1 VARQRIPDDVLSLA
15 HARARSREVRD
26 WAEADRLRT
35 QIEDAGWRVVD
46 RGTDFALTPASAADI
61 AEGDRVLFGSSASV
75 PSRLTE
81 APAGLATVV
90 LVATDWPDDLNRA
103 IAGLRATPDGLS
115 VVIVADG
122 PSDEQAEALDTLIGE
137 ARADPSSL
145 PIEVVWT
152 SERLGHGAALN
163 IGIRRAVGPVVVVLD
178 TSVEPTGDIAT
189 PLARALDDP
198 SVAVAGGSGMV
209 STDMRRFEDAPPGDV
224 DAIRGDLQAFRRTD
238 AEERGPVDEGFWFP
252 AYLDIWWSLVLRD
265 GGDAASRGRAVS
277 LLDLPIERHV
287 DRGQTSLP
295 RTGRDRKAKRNFY
308 RMIDR
313 FGTRRDLLIRN

>member
-1 VARQRIPDDVLSLA
+1 MLSLA

-81 APAGLATVV
+81 ASAGLATVV

-103 IAGLRATPDGLS
+103 VAALRVAPDGLS

-122 PSDEQAEALDTLIGE
+122 PSTEQAAALGALLKVTPAGE
-137 ARADPSSL
+137 PIL
-145 PIEVVWT
+145 PLDVVRT

-163 IGIRRAVGPVVVVLD
+163 IGIRRAVGPVVILLG
-178 TSVEPTGDIAT
+178 TSFEPTGDIVT
-189 PLARALDDP
+189 PLVRALDDP
-198 SVAVAGGSGMV
+198 SVAIAGGWGMV
-209 STDMRRFEDAPPGDV
+209 SSDLRRFRDATPGDV
-224 DAIRGDLQAFRRTD
+224 DAIKGDLQAFRRTD
-238 AEERGPVDEGFWFP
+238 AEARGPIDERFWVP
-252 AYLDIWWSLVLRD
+252 PYLDIWWSLVLRD
-265 GGDAASRGRAVS
+265 GGDRNPSRRAVS
-277 LLDLPIERHV
+277 LGDLPIERHA

-295 RTGRDRKAKRNFY
+295 HTGRERNARRNFY

-313 FGTRRDLLIRN
+313 FGTRRDLLVRN